1 MFEMNA
7 LSEILKKY
15 PAREGHTAISGLIPF
30 DELVENEKTIR
41 EHMRLNRIRSV
52 YRGPREKTKY
62 GFESWT
68 RRRNAQFVVLYWK
81 G

>member
-1 MFEMNA
+1 MNA
-7 LSEILKKY
+7 LSKILKKY
-15 PAREGHTAISGLIPF
+15 PAREGHMAISGLIPF
-30 DELVENEKTIR
+30 DEFVENEKTIR
-41 EHMRLNRIRSV
+41 EYMRLNGIRSV

>member
-30 DELVENEKTIR
+30 DEFVEAR
-41 EHMRLNRIRSV
+41 QQ
-52 YRGPREKTKY
+52 RGPQDRYTRQLETNVTKL
-62 GFESWT
+62 ERT
-68 RRRNAQFVVLYWK
+68 RQQSGQNVVNLQKVYDSMSI
-81 G
+81 